1 MVDISAGYVAIKETL
16 SLLKTI
22 NDAKT
27 DYERRAATA
36 EIQSKLLTLQSD
48 SFSLME
54 AIRSREEDIALL
66 KAKIAEFEDF
76 ISQTKGYVLNQL
88 DSGTFVYSKNV
99 TVNSNEVT
107 VNLCPQCFSRKVISI
122 LQPTGEPTYDSHLNT
137 YFHQSRCHGCDTTF
151 SMNKSNYRPIEIA
164 PMVF

>member
-1 MVDISAGYVAIKETL
+1 MVDISGGYVAIKETL

-22 NDAKT
+22 NDAKS
-27 DYERRAATA
+27 DYERRVATA

-54 AIRSREEDIALL
+54 AIRSREEEIALL

-76 ISQTKGYVLNQL
+76 KSQTEGYVLNQL
-88 DSGTFVYSKNV
+88 DSGTFVYSKKV

-122 LQPTGEPTYDSHLNT
+122 LQPTGEASYDSHLQK
-137 YFHQSRCHGCDTTF
+137 YFHQTKCHACDSIF
-151 SMNKSNYRPIEIA
+151 SMNTSGYSPGSWL
-164 PMVF
+164 